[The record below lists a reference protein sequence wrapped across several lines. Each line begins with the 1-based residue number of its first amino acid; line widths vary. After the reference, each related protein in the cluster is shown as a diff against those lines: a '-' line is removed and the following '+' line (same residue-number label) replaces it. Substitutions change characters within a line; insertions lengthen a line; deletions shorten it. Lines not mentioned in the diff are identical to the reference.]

1 MAASA
6 TPRIANPTVAVAYS
20 GGPDS
25 TALLW
30 TVCQL
35 ALRFTGVRVLAFHV
49 HHGLQADADVWLEHA
64 RGVCA
69 GLGVELHA
77 VRLKGRP
84 SAGDSV
90 EAWARRGRYEGLL
103 QLALA
108 QGAELVLLGQH
119 ADDQAETVLIQAL
132 RGGGPAGL
140 AAMPSQ
146 WSERGVTFARP
157 WLRHRRDRLQ
167 SVLERSGLPSV
178 ADPSNADPRFARSR
192 LRQRLM
198 PALLEDFPDAV
209 GALAEVARQAAQ
221 AKQLAEEI
229 AEVDLPPCVN
239 AAGRLRYRAW
249 LELPAARRLN
259 VLQAWLRQQLGDVPR
274 SLVERLVAEW
284 SGQGGVWPARGAE
297 LRSQRGLLF
306 VERSP
311 AAK

>member
-35 ALRFTGVRVLAFHV
+35 ALRFTGLRVLAFHV
-49 HHGLQADADVWLEHA
+49 HHGLQVDADVWLEHA

-108 QGAELVLLGQH
+108 QGADLVLLGQH

-132 RGGGPAGL
+132 RGGGAAGL

-146 WSERGVTFARP
+146 WSEQGVTFARP

-167 SVLERSGLPSV
+167 SVLQRSGLPSV

-198 PALLEDFPDAV
+198 PVLLGDFPDAV

-284 SGQGGVWPARGAE
+284 SGQGGVWPARGAV
-297 LRSQRGLLF
+297 LRSQRGLLC